1 MYMITSA
8 TSEKNIGEV
17 KTPAPSRAAGKTT
30 PAANATATVMGVQ
43 KAQISELL
51 SSLSLAQGKLPES
64 LSAKQN
70 TLIRYLSALDGG
82 HAAELGKN
90 TNPTAKQ
97 VGSLVSRLIGKFPDL
112 NRQISDTLSRQGLSG
127 KSGDALSAEISQNLA
142 NLPKI
147 IQEGAPAGRA
157 LVEFFAQSAIAR
169 LDPKKL
175 NQTLVKQM
183 NNSGLSTVADTTPRQ
198 QREIAKV
205 LDSTVAFIYRN
216 QNRPA
221 GTSVSATA
229 SGTAERSSAGGDFT
243 DPTYRNPVQ
252 NRQTSTPQLS
262 AGEQSA
268 LMDKVRNLLSGA
280 AQTAISARLIEAPG
294 QGAAG
299 EDADVSEESLNK
311 AEQMLRQFVK
321 EHPGSSDRQPSD
333 LSDALKQAAAS
344 RTGTTTLVDLASGK
358 KTEQTAVDTG
368 ATRKTS
374 GQTQETPGEQQ
385 TRITQEIARNFS
397 IIHKS
402 FNLDTI
408 EKAVA
413 AIRDLQKQQTLK
425 AENQT
430 VTEQSADETANPDD
444 LKTVGKMMKSML
456 SSNNQE
462 TAKPSAESQQTVAA
476 KTAVDPQNVPA
487 KTAETES
494 PQAAAKTT
502 VDLQN
507 AAAKT
512 AAAETTTAAAKTTVD
527 SQNAPAKTVAA
538 ETQQAAAKTTV
549 NSQNAPAK
557 TVATETQQAAAKT
570 TVDPQNAPAK
580 TVAAE
585 TTTAAAKTTVDPQN
599 APAKTAAAETTTAAA
614 KTTVDP
620 QNAPAKTAAAETQ
633 QAAAKTTVDP
643 QNATAKTAAAETT
656 TAAAKTTV
664 DPQNAPAKTVAA
676 ETTTAAAKTAVD
688 SQNALAKTA
697 AAETPASVAKTTVD
711 SQNAAEKTAAAE
723 TPQAAAKTTVDSQ
736 NASAKTAAAETTT
749 AAAKTTVDPQN
760 APAKTVAAETTTA
773 TAKTTVDPQ
782 NAPAKTVAPETQQAA
797 AKTTVDPQNAVAK
810 TTAAETPQAAAKTTV
825 DPQNATAKTAAT
837 ETTASAAKTTVD
849 SQNTAA
855 KTASAVP
862 QVKNNADPQKA
873 GIREQAAT
881 EPKQTRSTAEMIY
894 QQNKQSV
901 TRTDE
906 TIRSKPEQPSA
917 ATARTTDSRA
927 ETPTGAEVEKR
938 GLFRKIAGLFTRS
951 ESAAAARPA
960 DSPQQRPAV
969 QLETPV
975 TAKPVE
981 TGTASPVKTQI
992 TATGL
997 NQIMQD
1003 FADPSIPDN
1012 MKRNARN
1019 IEQMFNASLADT
1031 PSLLQWLNY
1040 MDNPLS
1046 GNSSMSK
1053 GLRAWASMLVAVRLK
1068 QFGIN
1073 VEEELRSP
1081 RGKMLK
1087 LLQDGADVGDSEQW
1101 PQKMLDNLTR
1111 HLDTLHNSAQQ
1122 TRNEG
1127 NVWPFYLPLPTPK
1140 ENRRENCMLLKRS
1153 KSEEGQDHGLDLNF
1167 YFEIAPFGSIGIKV
1181 NYNSPDLKLRATAE
1195 SYDGYS
1201 RLRETLHLLQKR
1213 FSELGL
1219 NSSDFECRRGSVK
1232 HPSDYTDQELQ
1243 FMQDDEFDGWRV

>member
-30 PAANATATVMGVQ
+30 SAANATATVMGVQ

-205 LDSTVAFIYRN
+205 LDSTVSFIYRN

-294 QGAAG
+294 PGAAG

-507 AAAKT
+507 ATAKTAAAETTTAAAKTTVDSQNAAAKTAAAETTTAAAKTAVDPQNVPAKT

-538 ETQQAAAKTTV
+538 ETT
-549 NSQNAPAK
+549 S
-557 TVATETQQAAAKT
+557 ATAKT
-570 TVDPQNAPAK
+570 TVDSQS
-580 TVAAE
+580 
-585 TTTAAAKTTVDPQN
+585 

-643 QNATAKTAAAETT
+643 QNAPAKTAAAETT

-664 DPQNAPAKTVAA
+664 DPQNAPAKTVA
-676 ETTTAAAKTAVD
+676 
-688 SQNALAKTA
+688 
-697 AAETPASVAKTTVD
+697 
-711 SQNAAEKTAAAE
+711 
-723 TPQAAAKTTVDSQ
+723 
-736 NASAKTAAAETTT
+736 
-749 AAAKTTVDPQN
+749 
-760 APAKTVAAETTTA
+760 
-773 TAKTTVDPQ
+773 
-782 NAPAKTVAPETQQAA
+782 PETQQA
-797 AKTTVDPQNAVAK
+797 VA
-810 TTAAETPQAAAKTTV
+810 
-825 DPQNATAKTAAT
+825 
-837 ETTASAAKTTVD
+837 
-849 SQNTAA
+849 
-855 KTASAVP
+855 
-862 QVKNNADPQKA
+862 
-873 GIREQAAT
+873 
-881 EPKQTRSTAEMIY
+881 
-894 QQNKQSV
+894 
-901 TRTDE
+901 
-906 TIRSKPEQPSA
+906 
-917 ATARTTDSRA
+917 
-927 ETPTGAEVEKR
+927 
-938 GLFRKIAGLFTRS
+938 
-951 ESAAAARPA
+951 
-960 DSPQQRPAV
+960 
-969 QLETPV
+969 
-975 TAKPVE
+975 
-981 TGTASPVKTQI
+981 
-992 TATGL
+992 
-997 NQIMQD
+997 
-1003 FADPSIPDN
+1003 
-1012 MKRNARN
+1012 
-1019 IEQMFNASLADT
+1019 
-1031 PSLLQWLNY
+1031 
-1040 MDNPLS
+1040 S
-1046 GNSSMSK
+1046 GNYNCSSK
-1053 GLRAWASMLVAVRLK
+1053 DDC
-1068 QFGIN
+1068 
-1073 VEEELRSP
+1073 RS
-1081 RGKMLK
+1081 
-1087 LLQDGADVGDSEQW
+1087 SE
-1101 PQKMLDNLTR
+1101 
-1111 HLDTLHNSAQQ
+1111 
-1122 TRNEG
+1122 
-1127 NVWPFYLPLPTPK
+1127 
-1140 ENRRENCMLLKRS
+1140 RS
-1153 KSEEGQDHGLDLNF
+1153 
-1167 YFEIAPFGSIGIKV
+1167 
-1181 NYNSPDLKLRATAE
+1181 
-1195 SYDGYS
+1195 
-1201 RLRETLHLLQKR
+1201 
-1213 FSELGL
+1213 
-1219 NSSDFECRRGSVK
+1219 C
-1232 HPSDYTDQELQ
+1232 
-1243 FMQDDEFDGWRV
+1243 

>member
-8 TSEKNIGEV
+8 TSDKNIGEV

-294 QGAAG
+294 PGAAG

-358 KTEQTAVDTG
+358 KTEQTAVDTD

-476 KTAVDPQNVPA
+476 KTAVGPQNVPA

-527 SQNAPAKTVAA
+527 
-538 ETQQAAAKTTV
+538 
-549 NSQNAPAK
+549 
-557 TVATETQQAAAKT
+557 
-570 TVDPQNAPAK
+570 
-580 TVAAE
+580 
-585 TTTAAAKTTVDPQN
+585 
-599 APAKTAAAETTTAAA
+599 
-614 KTTVDP
+614 P

-633 QAAAKTTVDP
+633 
-643 QNATAKTAAAETT
+643 
-656 TAAAKTTV
+656 
-664 DPQNAPAKTVAA
+664 
-676 ETTTAAAKTAVD
+676 
-688 SQNALAKTA
+688 
-697 AAETPASVAKTTVD
+697 
-711 SQNAAEKTAAAE
+711 
-723 TPQAAAKTTVDSQ
+723 
-736 NASAKTAAAETTT
+736 
-749 AAAKTTVDPQN
+749 
-760 APAKTVAAETTTA
+760 
-773 TAKTTVDPQ
+773 
-782 NAPAKTVAPETQQAA
+782 
-797 AKTTVDPQNAVAK
+797 
-810 TTAAETPQAAAKTTV
+810 QAAAKTTV

-917 ATARTTDSRA
+917 ATARTADARA

-969 QLETPV
+969 QIETPV

>member
-17 KTPAPSRAAGKTT
+17 KTPAPSRAAGKAT
-30 PAANATATVMGVQ
+30 PAANTTATVMGVQ

-221 GTSVSATA
+221 GTSISATA

-294 QGAAG
+294 PGAAG

-494 PQAAAKTT
+494 PQAVAKTT
-502 VDLQN
+502 VDL
-507 AAAKT
+507 
-512 AAAETTTAAAKTTVD
+512 
-527 SQNAPAKTVAA
+527 
-538 ETQQAAAKTTV
+538 
-549 NSQNAPAK
+549 
-557 TVATETQQAAAKT
+557 
-570 TVDPQNAPAK
+570 
-580 TVAAE
+580 
-585 TTTAAAKTTVDPQN
+585 
-599 APAKTAAAETTTAAA
+599 
-614 KTTVDP
+614 
-620 QNAPAKTAAAETQ
+620 
-633 QAAAKTTVDP
+633 

-664 DPQNAPAKTVAA
+664 DPQNAPAKT
-676 ETTTAAAKTAVD
+676 
-688 SQNALAKTA
+688 
-697 AAETPASVAKTTVD
+697 
-711 SQNAAEKTAAAE
+711 
-723 TPQAAAKTTVDSQ
+723 
-736 NASAKTAAAETTT
+736 
-749 AAAKTTVDPQN
+749 
-760 APAKTVAAETTTA
+760 
-773 TAKTTVDPQ
+773 
-782 NAPAKTVAPETQQAA
+782 
-797 AKTTVDPQNAVAK
+797 
-810 TTAAETPQAAAKTTV
+810 TAAETPQAAAKTAV
-825 DPQNATAKTAAT
+825 DSQNATAKTAAT

-873 GIREQAAT
+873 GIREPVAT

-894 QQNKQSV
+894 QQNKPSV
-901 TRTDE
+901 TRADE
-906 TIRSKPEQPSA
+906 TIRSKPEQQSVT
-917 ATARTTDSRA
+917 TARTADARA

-938 GLFRKIAGLFTRS
+938 GLFRKIAGLFIRS
-951 ESAAAARPA
+951 ESAATARPS

-1153 KSEEGQDHGLDLNF
+1153 KSEDGQDHGLDLNF

>member
-294 QGAAG
+294 PGAAG

-527 SQNAPAKTVAA
+527 
-538 ETQQAAAKTTV
+538 
-549 NSQNAPAK
+549 
-557 TVATETQQAAAKT
+557 
-570 TVDPQNAPAK
+570 
-580 TVAAE
+580 
-585 TTTAAAKTTVDPQN
+585 
-599 APAKTAAAETTTAAA
+599 
-614 KTTVDP
+614 
-620 QNAPAKTAAAETQ
+620 
-633 QAAAKTTVDP
+633 
-643 QNATAKTAAAETT
+643 
-656 TAAAKTTV
+656 
-664 DPQNAPAKTVAA
+664 
-676 ETTTAAAKTAVD
+676 
-688 SQNALAKTA
+688 
-697 AAETPASVAKTTVD
+697 
-711 SQNAAEKTAAAE
+711 
-723 TPQAAAKTTVDSQ
+723 
-736 NASAKTAAAETTT
+736 
-749 AAAKTTVDPQN
+749 PQN

-797 AKTTVDPQNAVAK
+797 AKTTVDSQNAAAK

-917 ATARTTDSRA
+917 ATARTADARA

>member
-221 GTSVSATA
+221 GTSVSATT

-358 KTEQTAVDTG
+358 KTEQTAVDTD

-456 SSNNQE
+456 SSNNQV
-462 TAKPSAESQQTVAA
+462 TAKLSAESQQTVAA

-507 AAAKT
+507 ATAKT

-527 SQNAPAKTVAA
+527 SQNAAAKTAAA
-538 ETQQAAAKTTV
+538 ETTTAAAKTAV
-549 NSQNAPAK
+549 DPQNVPAK
-557 TVATETQQAAAKT
+557 TAAAETTSATAKT
-570 TVDPQNAPAK
+570 TVDSQSAPAK
-580 TVAAE
+580 TAAAE

-620 QNAPAKTAAAETQ
+620 QNAPAKTVAPETQ
-633 QAAAKTTVDP
+633 QAV
-643 QNATAKTAAAETT
+643 
-656 TAAAKTTV
+656 
-664 DPQNAPAKTVAA
+664 
-676 ETTTAAAKTAVD
+676 AKTAVD

-711 SQNAAEKTAAAE
+711 PQN
-723 TPQAAAKTTVDSQ
+723 AAAKTT
-736 NASAKTAAAETTT
+736 AAENPQ

-760 APAKTVAAETTTA
+760 APAKT
-773 TAKTTVDPQ
+773 
-782 NAPAKTVAPETQQAA
+782 
-797 AKTTVDPQNAVAK
+797 
-810 TTAAETPQAAAKTTV
+810 
-825 DPQNATAKTAAT
+825 AAT
-837 ETTASAAKTTVD
+837 ETTASAAKNTVD

-917 ATARTTDSRA
+917 ATARTADARA

-1019 IEQMFNASLADT
+1019 IEQMFSASLADT

-1040 MDNPLS
+1040 IDNPLS

-1201 RLRETLHLLQKR
+1201 RLRETLHLLQKK

>member
-1 MYMITSA
+1 MITSA

-205 LDSTVAFIYRN
+205 LDSTVSFIYRN

-294 QGAAG
+294 PGAAG

-507 AAAKT
+507 ATAKT

-527 SQNAPAKTVAA
+527 SQNA
-538 ETQQAAAKTTV
+538 AAKT
-549 NSQNAPAK
+549 A
-557 TVATETQQAAAKT
+557 
-570 TVDPQNAPAK
+570 
-580 TVAAE
+580 AAE

-620 QNAPAKTAAAETQ
+620 QNAPAKTVAAETTTAAAKTTVDSQNAAAKTVAAETQ
-633 QAAAKTTVDP
+633 QAAAKTTVD
-643 QNATAKTAAAETT
+643 
-656 TAAAKTTV
+656 
-664 DPQNAPAKTVAA
+664 
-676 ETTTAAAKTAVD
+676 
-688 SQNALAKTA
+688 
-697 AAETPASVAKTTVD
+697 
-711 SQNAAEKTAAAE
+711 SQNAA
-723 TPQAAAKTTVDSQ
+723 
-736 NASAKTAAAETTT
+736 
-749 AAAKTTVDPQN
+749 
-760 APAKTVAAETTTA
+760 
-773 TAKTTVDPQ
+773 
-782 NAPAKTVAPETQQAA
+782 
-797 AKTTVDPQNAVAK
+797 AK

-825 DPQNATAKTAAT
+825 DPQNAPAKTAAT
-837 ETTASAAKTTVD
+837 ETTASAAKNTVD

-917 ATARTTDSRA
+917 ATARTADARA

>member
-1 MYMITSA
+1 MHMITSA
-8 TSEKNIGEV
+8 TSDKNVGDV
-17 KTPAPSRAAGKTT
+17 KTSAPSRAAGKTT
-30 PAANATATVMGVQ
+30 PAANTTATVMGVQ

-205 LDSTVAFIYRN
+205 LDSTVSFIYRN

-229 SGTAERSSAGGDFT
+229 SGTAEHSSAGGDFT

-294 QGAAG
+294 PGAAG

-502 VDLQN
+502 VVLQNATAKTAAAETPQAAAKPAVDSQN

-512 AAAETTTAAAKTTVD
+512 AAAET
-527 SQNAPAKTVAA
+527 
-538 ETQQAAAKTTV
+538 
-549 NSQNAPAK
+549 
-557 TVATETQQAAAKT
+557 
-570 TVDPQNAPAK
+570 PQ
-580 TVAAE
+580 
-585 TTTAAAKTTVDPQN
+585 
-599 APAKTAAAETTTAAA
+599 
-614 KTTVDP
+614 
-620 QNAPAKTAAAETQ
+620 
-633 QAAAKTTVDP
+633 
-643 QNATAKTAAAETT
+643 
-656 TAAAKTTV
+656 
-664 DPQNAPAKTVAA
+664 
-676 ETTTAAAKTAVD
+676 AAAKTAVD

-723 TPQAAAKTTVDSQ
+723 TPQAAAKTTVDPQNAPAKTVAAETTTAAAKTTVDSQ

-749 AAAKTTVDPQN
+749 AAAKTTVAPQS
-760 APAKTVAAETTTA
+760 APAKTVAT
-773 TAKTTVDPQ
+773 
-782 NAPAKTVAPETQQAA
+782 ETQQVA
-797 AKTTVDPQNAVAK
+797 AKTTVDSQNAS
-810 TTAAETPQAAAKTTV
+810 
-825 DPQNATAKTAAT
+825 AKTAAA
-837 ETTASAAKTTVD
+837 ETTVSAAKTTVD

-917 ATARTTDSRA
+917 ATARTADARA

-951 ESAAAARPA
+951 ESAAARPA

-1003 FADPSIPDN
+1003 LADPSIPDN

-1087 LLQDGADVGDSEQW
+1087 LLQDGADVSDSEQW

-1153 KSEEGQDHGLDLNF
+1153 KSEDGQDHGLDLNF

>member
-1 MYMITSA
+1 MITSA

-17 KTPAPSRAAGKTT
+17 KTPAPSRAAGKAT
-30 PAANATATVMGVQ
+30 PAANTTATVMGVQ

-294 QGAAG
+294 PGAAG

-494 PQAAAKTT
+494 PQAVAKTT
-502 VDLQN
+502 VDL
-507 AAAKT
+507 
-512 AAAETTTAAAKTTVD
+512 
-527 SQNAPAKTVAA
+527 
-538 ETQQAAAKTTV
+538 
-549 NSQNAPAK
+549 
-557 TVATETQQAAAKT
+557 
-570 TVDPQNAPAK
+570 
-580 TVAAE
+580 
-585 TTTAAAKTTVDPQN
+585 
-599 APAKTAAAETTTAAA
+599 
-614 KTTVDP
+614 
-620 QNAPAKTAAAETQ
+620 
-633 QAAAKTTVDP
+633 

-664 DPQNAPAKTVAA
+664 DPQNAPAKTVAP
-676 ETTTAAAKTAVD
+676 ETQQAA
-688 SQNALAKTA
+688 
-697 AAETPASVAKTTVD
+697 AKTTVD
-711 SQNAAEKTAAAE
+711 SQNAAAKTTAAETPQATAKTTVDSQNAPAKTVAAETQQAAAKTTVDPQNAAAKTTAAE

-736 NASAKTAAAETTT
+736 NAPAKTVAAETQQ
-749 AAAKTTVDPQN
+749 AATKTTVDPQN
-760 APAKTVAAETTTA
+760 APAKTVAAET
-773 TAKTTVDPQ
+773 Q
-782 NAPAKTVAPETQQAA
+782 
-797 AKTTVDPQNAVAK
+797 
-810 TTAAETPQAAAKTTV
+810 QAAAKTTV

-873 GIREQAAT
+873 GIREPVAT

-894 QQNKQSV
+894 QQNKPSV
-901 TRTDE
+901 TRADE
-906 TIRSKPEQPSA
+906 TIRSKPEQQSVT
-917 ATARTTDSRA
+917 TARTADARA

-938 GLFRKIAGLFTRS
+938 GLFRKIAGLFIRS
-951 ESAAAARPA
+951 ESAATARPS

-1153 KSEEGQDHGLDLNF
+1153 KSEDGQDHGLDLNF

>member
-30 PAANATATVMGVQ
+30 SAANATATVMGVQ

-205 LDSTVAFIYRN
+205 LDSTVSFIYRN

-294 QGAAG
+294 PGAAG

-507 AAAKT
+507 ATAKT

-538 ETQQAAAKTTV
+538 ETT
-549 NSQNAPAK
+549 S
-557 TVATETQQAAAKT
+557 ATAKT
-570 TVDPQNAPAK
+570 TVDSQS
-580 TVAAE
+580 
-585 TTTAAAKTTVDPQN
+585 
-599 APAKTAAAETTTAAA
+599 APAKTAAAETTTAA
-614 KTTVDP
+614 
-620 QNAPAKTAAAETQ
+620 
-633 QAAAKTTVDP
+633 
-643 QNATAKTAAAETT
+643 
-656 TAAAKTTV
+656 
-664 DPQNAPAKTVAA
+664 
-676 ETTTAAAKTAVD
+676 
-688 SQNALAKTA
+688 
-697 AAETPASVAKTTVD
+697 
-711 SQNAAEKTAAAE
+711 
-723 TPQAAAKTTVDSQ
+723 
-736 NASAKTAAAETTT
+736 
-749 AAAKTTVDPQN
+749 
-760 APAKTVAAETTTA
+760 
-773 TAKTTVDPQ
+773 AKTTVDPQ

-797 AKTTVDPQNAVAK
+797 AKTTVDPQNAPAK
-810 TTAAETPQAAAKTTV
+810 TTAAETQQVAAKTTV

-837 ETTASAAKTTVD
+837 ETTASAAKNTVD

-917 ATARTTDSRA
+917 ATARTADARA

-1019 IEQMFNASLADT
+1019 IEQMFSASLADT

-1040 MDNPLS
+1040 IDNPLS

>member
-205 LDSTVAFIYRN
+205 LDSTVSFIYRN

-294 QGAAG
+294 PGAAG

-502 VDLQN
+502 VDSQN

-512 AAAETTTAAAKTTVD
+512 AAAETTASAAKTTVD
-527 SQNAPAKTVAA
+527 SQNAA
-538 ETQQAAAKTTV
+538 
-549 NSQNAPAK
+549 
-557 TVATETQQAAAKT
+557 
-570 TVDPQNAPAK
+570 
-580 TVAAE
+580 
-585 TTTAAAKTTVDPQN
+585 
-599 APAKTAAAETTTAAA
+599 AKTAAAET
-614 KTTVDP
+614 P
-620 QNAPAKTAAAETQ
+620 

-664 DPQNAPAKTVAA
+664 DPQNAPAKT
-676 ETTTAAAKTAVD
+676 
-688 SQNALAKTA
+688 
-697 AAETPASVAKTTVD
+697 
-711 SQNAAEKTAAAE
+711 
-723 TPQAAAKTTVDSQ
+723 
-736 NASAKTAAAETTT
+736 AAAETTT
-749 AAAKTTVDPQN
+749 AAAKTTVDSQN
-760 APAKTVAAETTTA
+760 AL
-773 TAKTTVDPQ
+773 
-782 NAPAKTVAPETQQAA
+782 AKTVAPETQQAA
-797 AKTTVDPQNAVAK
+797 AKTTVDSQNAPAKTVATETPQAAAKTTVDPQNAPAK

-825 DPQNATAKTAAT
+825 DPQNAPAKTAAT
-837 ETTASAAKTTVD
+837 ETTASAAKNTVD

-862 QVKNNADPQKA
+862 QIKNNADPQKA

-917 ATARTTDSRA
+917 ATARTADARA

-969 QLETPV
+969 QIETPV

-981 TGTASPVKTQI
+981 TGTVSPVKTQI
-992 TATGL
+992 TDTGL

>member
-294 QGAAG
+294 PGAAG

-476 KTAVDPQNVPA
+476 KTAVAPQNVPA

-494 PQAAAKTT
+494 PQ
-502 VDLQN
+502 
-507 AAAKT
+507 
-512 AAAETTTAAAKTTVD
+512 
-527 SQNAPAKTVAA
+527 
-538 ETQQAAAKTTV
+538 
-549 NSQNAPAK
+549 
-557 TVATETQQAAAKT
+557 
-570 TVDPQNAPAK
+570 
-580 TVAAE
+580 
-585 TTTAAAKTTVDPQN
+585 AAAKTTVDPQN

-620 QNAPAKTAAAETQ
+620 QNSPAKTAAAETPVS
-633 QAAAKTTVDP
+633 AAKPAVDP
-643 QNATAKTAAAETT
+643 QNSPAKTAAAETT
-656 TAAAKTTV
+656 TAA
-664 DPQNAPAKTVAA
+664 
-676 ETTTAAAKTAVD
+676 
-688 SQNALAKTA
+688 
-697 AAETPASVAKTTVD
+697 
-711 SQNAAEKTAAAE
+711 
-723 TPQAAAKTTVDSQ
+723 
-736 NASAKTAAAETTT
+736 
-749 AAAKTTVDPQN
+749 
-760 APAKTVAAETTTA
+760 
-773 TAKTTVDPQ
+773 AKTTVDPQ

-797 AKTTVDPQNAVAK
+797 AKTTVDPQNA
-810 TTAAETPQAAAKTTV
+810 P
-825 DPQNATAKTAAT
+825 AKTAAT
-837 ETTASAAKTTVD
+837 ETTASAAKNTVD

-917 ATARTTDSRA
+917 ATARTADARA

-969 QLETPV
+969 QIETPV

>member
-294 QGAAG
+294 PGAAG

-507 AAAKT
+507 ATAKT
-512 AAAETTTAAAKTTVD
+512 AAAETTASAAKTTVD
-527 SQNAPAKTVAA
+527 SQNAA
-538 ETQQAAAKTTV
+538 
-549 NSQNAPAK
+549 
-557 TVATETQQAAAKT
+557 
-570 TVDPQNAPAK
+570 
-580 TVAAE
+580 
-585 TTTAAAKTTVDPQN
+585 
-599 APAKTAAAETTTAAA
+599 AKTAAAET
-614 KTTVDP
+614 P
-620 QNAPAKTAAAETQ
+620 

-697 AAETPASVAKTTVD
+697 AAETPAS
-711 SQNAAEKTAAAE
+711 
-723 TPQAAAKTTVDSQ
+723 AAKTTVDSQ
-736 NASAKTAAAETTT
+736 NASAKTVATETPQ

-760 APAKTVAAETTTA
+760 APAKTAAA
-773 TAKTTVDPQ
+773 
-782 NAPAKTVAPETQQAA
+782 ETQQAA
-797 AKTTVDPQNAVAK
+797 AKTTVDPQNAAAK
-810 TTAAETPQAAAKTTV
+810 TAAAETTTATAAAKTTV
-825 DPQNATAKTAAT
+825 DPQNATAKTVAT

-917 ATARTTDSRA
+917 ATARTADARA

-981 TGTASPVKTQI
+981 TGTVSPVKTQI
-992 TATGL
+992 TDTGL

>member
-30 PAANATATVMGVQ
+30 SAANATATVMGVQ

-205 LDSTVAFIYRN
+205 LDSTVSFIYRN

-294 QGAAG
+294 PGAAG

-462 TAKPSAESQQTVAA
+462 TAKLSAESQQTVTA

-507 AAAKT
+507 ATAKTAAAETTTAAAKTTVDSQNAAAKTAAAETTTAAAKTAVDPQNVPAKT

-538 ETQQAAAKTTV
+538 ETT
-549 NSQNAPAK
+549 S
-557 TVATETQQAAAKT
+557 ATAKT
-570 TVDPQNAPAK
+570 TVDSQS
-580 TVAAE
+580 
-585 TTTAAAKTTVDPQN
+585 

-643 QNATAKTAAAETT
+643 QNA
-656 TAAAKTTV
+656 
-664 DPQNAPAKTVAA
+664 PAKTVAP
-676 ETTTAAAKTAVD
+676 ETQQA
-688 SQNALAKTA
+688 
-697 AAETPASVAKTTVD
+697 VAKTTVD
-711 SQNAAEKTAAAE
+711 SQNAAAKTTAAE
-723 TPQAAAKTTVDSQ
+723 TP
-736 NASAKTAAAETTT
+736 
-749 AAAKTTVDPQN
+749 
-760 APAKTVAAETTTA
+760 
-773 TAKTTVDPQ
+773 
-782 NAPAKTVAPETQQAA
+782 QAA

-810 TTAAETPQAAAKTTV
+810 TTAAETQQTAAKTTV
-825 DPQNATAKTAAT
+825 DPQNATAKTTAA
-837 ETTASAAKTTVD
+837 ETPQAAAKTTVD
-849 SQNTAA
+849 PQNTAA

-873 GIREQAAT
+873 GVREQAAT

-917 ATARTTDSRA
+917 ATARTADARA

-969 QLETPV
+969 QIETPV

-1019 IEQMFNASLADT
+1019 IEQMFSASLADT

-1040 MDNPLS
+1040 IDNPLS

>member
-294 QGAAG
+294 PGAAG

-476 KTAVDPQNVPA
+476 KT
-487 KTAETES
+487 
-494 PQAAAKTT
+494 
-502 VDLQN
+502 
-507 AAAKT
+507 
-512 AAAETTTAAAKTTVD
+512 
-527 SQNAPAKTVAA
+527 
-538 ETQQAAAKTTV
+538 
-549 NSQNAPAK
+549 
-557 TVATETQQAAAKT
+557 
-570 TVDPQNAPAK
+570 TVDPQNAPAR
-580 TVAAE
+580 TAE
-585 TTTAAAKTTVDPQN
+585 PETPSAAAKTS
-599 APAKTAAAETTTAAA
+599 
-614 KTTVDP
+614 
-620 QNAPAKTAAAETQ
+620 
-633 QAAAKTTVDP
+633 
-643 QNATAKTAAAETT
+643 
-656 TAAAKTTV
+656 
-664 DPQNAPAKTVAA
+664 
-676 ETTTAAAKTAVD
+676 VD

-711 SQNAAEKTAAAE
+711 SQNA
-723 TPQAAAKTTVDSQ
+723 
-736 NASAKTAAAETTT
+736 SAKTAAAETQ

-760 APAKTVAAETTTA
+760 APAKTVATET
-773 TAKTTVDPQ
+773 P
-782 NAPAKTVAPETQQAA
+782 QAA

-917 ATARTTDSRA
+917 ATARTADARA

>member
-205 LDSTVAFIYRN
+205 LDSTVSFIYRN

-294 QGAAG
+294 PGAAG

-456 SSNNQE
+456 SSNNQV
-462 TAKPSAESQQTVAA
+462 TAKLSAESQQTVAA

-507 AAAKT
+507 ATAKTAAAETTTAAAKTTVDSQNAAAKTAAAETTTAAAKTAVDPQNVPAKT

-538 ETQQAAAKTTV
+538 ETT
-549 NSQNAPAK
+549 S
-557 TVATETQQAAAKT
+557 ATAKT
-570 TVDPQNAPAK
+570 TVDSQS
-580 TVAAE
+580 
-585 TTTAAAKTTVDPQN
+585 

-643 QNATAKTAAAETT
+643 QNAPAKTAAAETT

-664 DPQNAPAKTVAA
+664 DPQNAPAKTVAP
-676 ETTTAAAKTAVD
+676 ETQQA
-688 SQNALAKTA
+688 
-697 AAETPASVAKTTVD
+697 VAKTTVD
-711 SQNAAEKTAAAE
+711 SQNAAAKTTAAE
-723 TPQAAAKTTVDSQ
+723 TP
-736 NASAKTAAAETTT
+736 
-749 AAAKTTVDPQN
+749 
-760 APAKTVAAETTTA
+760 
-773 TAKTTVDPQ
+773 
-782 NAPAKTVAPETQQAA
+782 QAA

-810 TTAAETPQAAAKTTV
+810 TTAAETQQTAAKTTV
-825 DPQNATAKTAAT
+825 DPQNATAKTTAA
-837 ETTASAAKTTVD
+837 ETPQAAAKTTVD
-849 SQNTAA
+849 PQNTAA

-873 GIREQAAT
+873 GVREQAAT

-917 ATARTTDSRA
+917 ATARTADARA

-969 QLETPV
+969 QIETPV

-1019 IEQMFNASLADT
+1019 IEQMFSASLADT

-1040 MDNPLS
+1040 IDNPLS

>member
-1 MYMITSA
+1 MITSA
-8 TSEKNIGEV
+8 TSDKNIGEV

-221 GTSVSATA
+221 GTSVSATT

-294 QGAAG
+294 PGAAG

-494 PQAAAKTT
+494 PQAAAKTP

-507 AAAKT
+507 ATAKT
-512 AAAETTTAAAKTTVD
+512 A
-527 SQNAPAKTVAA
+527 
-538 ETQQAAAKTTV
+538 
-549 NSQNAPAK
+549 
-557 TVATETQQAAAKT
+557 
-570 TVDPQNAPAK
+570 
-580 TVAAE
+580 AAE

-643 QNATAKTAAAETT
+643 QNATAKTAAAET
-656 TAAAKTTV
+656 
-664 DPQNAPAKTVAA
+664 Q
-676 ETTTAAAKTAVD
+676 
-688 SQNALAKTA
+688 Q
-697 AAETPASVAKTTVD
+697 
-711 SQNAAEKTAAAE
+711 
-723 TPQAAAKTTVDSQ
+723 
-736 NASAKTAAAETTT
+736 

-825 DPQNATAKTAAT
+825 DSQNAPAKTVAEETQQAAAKTTVDPQNAVAKTTAAETQQAAAKTTVDSQNATAKTAAT

>member
-205 LDSTVAFIYRN
+205 LDSTVSFIYRN

-294 QGAAG
+294 PGAAG

-507 AAAKT
+507 ATAKTAAAETTTAAAKTTVDSQNAAAKT

-538 ETQQAAAKTTV
+538 ETT
-549 NSQNAPAK
+549 S
-557 TVATETQQAAAKT
+557 ATAKT
-570 TVDPQNAPAK
+570 TVDSQS
-580 TVAAE
+580 
-585 TTTAAAKTTVDPQN
+585 

-620 QNAPAKTAAAETQ
+620 QNAP
-633 QAAAKTTVDP
+633 
-643 QNATAKTAAAETT
+643 
-656 TAAAKTTV
+656 
-664 DPQNAPAKTVAA
+664 
-676 ETTTAAAKTAVD
+676 
-688 SQNALAKTA
+688 
-697 AAETPASVAKTTVD
+697 
-711 SQNAAEKTAAAE
+711 
-723 TPQAAAKTTVDSQ
+723 
-736 NASAKTAAAETTT
+736 AKTAAAETTT

-917 ATARTTDSRA
+917 ATARTADARA

-969 QLETPV
+969 QIETPV

>member
-205 LDSTVAFIYRN
+205 LDSTVSFIYRN

-294 QGAAG
+294 PGAAG

-456 SSNNQE
+456 SSNNQV
-462 TAKPSAESQQTVAA
+462 TAKLSAESQQTVAA

-507 AAAKT
+507 ATAKTAAAETTTAAAKTTVDSQNAAAKTAAAETTTAAAKTAVDPQNVPAKT

-538 ETQQAAAKTTV
+538 ETT
-549 NSQNAPAK
+549 S
-557 TVATETQQAAAKT
+557 ATAKT
-570 TVDPQNAPAK
+570 TVDSQS
-580 TVAAE
+580 
-585 TTTAAAKTTVDPQN
+585 

-643 QNATAKTAAAETT
+643 QNAPAKTAAAETT

-676 ETTTAAAKTAVD
+676 ETQQAAAKTTVDPQNAPAKTVAPETQQAVAKTAVD

-711 SQNAAEKTAAAE
+711 PQN
-723 TPQAAAKTTVDSQ
+723 AAAKTT
-736 NASAKTAAAETTT
+736 AAENPQ

-760 APAKTVAAETTTA
+760 APAKT
-773 TAKTTVDPQ
+773 
-782 NAPAKTVAPETQQAA
+782 
-797 AKTTVDPQNAVAK
+797 
-810 TTAAETPQAAAKTTV
+810 
-825 DPQNATAKTAAT
+825 AAT
-837 ETTASAAKTTVD
+837 ETTASAAKNTVD

-917 ATARTTDSRA
+917 ATARTADARA

>member
-1 MYMITSA
+1 MITSA

-30 PAANATATVMGVQ
+30 SAANATATVMGVQ

-205 LDSTVAFIYRN
+205 LDSTIAFIYRN

-294 QGAAG
+294 PGAAG

-507 AAAKT
+507 ATAKTAAAETTTAAAKTTVDSQNAAAKTAAAETTTAAAKTAVDPQNVPAKT

-538 ETQQAAAKTTV
+538 ETT
-549 NSQNAPAK
+549 S
-557 TVATETQQAAAKT
+557 ATAKT
-570 TVDPQNAPAK
+570 TVDSQS
-580 TVAAE
+580 
-585 TTTAAAKTTVDPQN
+585 

-620 QNAPAKTAAAETQ
+620 QNAPAKTVAPETQ
-633 QAAAKTTVDP
+633 QAV
-643 QNATAKTAAAETT
+643 
-656 TAAAKTTV
+656 
-664 DPQNAPAKTVAA
+664 
-676 ETTTAAAKTAVD
+676 AKTAVD

-711 SQNAAEKTAAAE
+711 PQN
-723 TPQAAAKTTVDSQ
+723 AAAKTT
-736 NASAKTAAAETTT
+736 AAENPQ

-760 APAKTVAAETTTA
+760 APAKT
-773 TAKTTVDPQ
+773 
-782 NAPAKTVAPETQQAA
+782 
-797 AKTTVDPQNAVAK
+797 
-810 TTAAETPQAAAKTTV
+810 
-825 DPQNATAKTAAT
+825 AAT
-837 ETTASAAKTTVD
+837 ETTASAAKNTVD

-917 ATARTTDSRA
+917 ATARTADARA

-1019 IEQMFNASLADT
+1019 IEQMFSASLADT

-1040 MDNPLS
+1040 IDNPLS

>member
-205 LDSTVAFIYRN
+205 LDSTVSFIYRN

-294 QGAAG
+294 PGAAG

-456 SSNNQE
+456 SSNNQV
-462 TAKPSAESQQTVAA
+462 TAKLSAESQQTVAA

-494 PQAAAKTT
+494 PQAAAKTAVDPQNAPAKTVVAETTTAAAKPT
-502 VDLQN
+502 VDSQN

-512 AAAETTTAAAKTTVD
+512 AAAETPQAAAKTTVD
-527 SQNAPAKTVAA
+527 SQNAPAKTV
-538 ETQQAAAKTTV
+538 
-549 NSQNAPAK
+549 
-557 TVATETQQAAAKT
+557 
-570 TVDPQNAPAK
+570 
-580 TVAAE
+580 
-585 TTTAAAKTTVDPQN
+585 
-599 APAKTAAAETTTAAA
+599 
-614 KTTVDP
+614 
-620 QNAPAKTAAAETQ
+620 
-633 QAAAKTTVDP
+633 
-643 QNATAKTAAAETT
+643 AAETT

-676 ETTTAAAKTAVD
+676 ETTTAAAKTTVD

-697 AAETPASVAKTTVD
+697 
-711 SQNAAEKTAAAE
+711 
-723 TPQAAAKTTVDSQ
+723 
-736 NASAKTAAAETTT
+736 
-749 AAAKTTVDPQN
+749 
-760 APAKTVAAETTTA
+760 
-773 TAKTTVDPQ
+773 
-782 NAPAKTVAPETQQAA
+782 
-797 AKTTVDPQNAVAK
+797 
-810 TTAAETPQAAAKTTV
+810 AAETPQAAAKTTV
-825 DPQNATAKTAAT
+825 DPQNAPAKTAAT
-837 ETTASAAKTTVD
+837 ETTASAAKNTVD

-917 ATARTTDSRA
+917 ATARTADARA

-969 QLETPV
+969 QIETPV

-1101 PQKMLDNLTR
+1101 PQKMLDNITR

>member
-294 QGAAG
+294 PGAAG

-527 SQNAPAKTVAA
+527 
-538 ETQQAAAKTTV
+538 
-549 NSQNAPAK
+549 
-557 TVATETQQAAAKT
+557 
-570 TVDPQNAPAK
+570 PQNAPAK
-580 TVAAE
+580 TAAAE
-585 TTTAAAKTTVDPQN
+585 TQQAAAKTTVDPQN

-620 QNAPAKTAAAETQ
+620 QNAPAKT
-633 QAAAKTTVDP
+633 
-643 QNATAKTAAAETT
+643 
-656 TAAAKTTV
+656 
-664 DPQNAPAKTVAA
+664 
-676 ETTTAAAKTAVD
+676 
-688 SQNALAKTA
+688 
-697 AAETPASVAKTTVD
+697 
-711 SQNAAEKTAAAE
+711 
-723 TPQAAAKTTVDSQ
+723 
-736 NASAKTAAAETTT
+736 
-749 AAAKTTVDPQN
+749 
-760 APAKTVAAETTTA
+760 
-773 TAKTTVDPQ
+773 
-782 NAPAKTVAPETQQAA
+782 VAPETQQAA
-797 AKTTVDPQNAVAK
+797 AKTTVDSQNAAAK

-917 ATARTTDSRA
+917 ATARTADARA

>member
-294 QGAAG
+294 PGAAG

-527 SQNAPAKTVAA
+527 
-538 ETQQAAAKTTV
+538 
-549 NSQNAPAK
+549 
-557 TVATETQQAAAKT
+557 
-570 TVDPQNAPAK
+570 PQNAPAK
-580 TVAAE
+580 TV
-585 TTTAAAKTTVDPQN
+585 
-599 APAKTAAAETTTAAA
+599 
-614 KTTVDP
+614 
-620 QNAPAKTAAAETQ
+620 
-633 QAAAKTTVDP
+633 
-643 QNATAKTAAAETT
+643 AAETT

-711 SQNAAEKTAAAE
+711 SQNASAKTAAAE
-723 TPQAAAKTTVDSQ
+723 TPQATAKTTVDPQNAPAKTVAAETQQAAAKTTVDPQ
-736 NASAKTAAAETTT
+736 NAPAKTAAAETTT

-760 APAKTVAAETTTA
+760 ATAKTV
-773 TAKTTVDPQ
+773 
-782 NAPAKTVAPETQQAA
+782 
-797 AKTTVDPQNAVAK
+797 
-810 TTAAETPQAAAKTTV
+810 
-825 DPQNATAKTAAT
+825 AT
-837 ETTASAAKTTVD
+837 ETTASAAKNTVD

-917 ATARTTDSRA
+917 ATARTADARA

-969 QLETPV
+969 QIETPV

>member
-30 PAANATATVMGVQ
+30 SAANATATVMGVQ

-294 QGAAG
+294 PGAAG

-476 KTAVDPQNVPA
+476 KTAVGPQNVPA

-494 PQAAAKTT
+494 PQ
-502 VDLQN
+502 
-507 AAAKT
+507 
-512 AAAETTTAAAKTTVD
+512 
-527 SQNAPAKTVAA
+527 
-538 ETQQAAAKTTV
+538 
-549 NSQNAPAK
+549 
-557 TVATETQQAAAKT
+557 
-570 TVDPQNAPAK
+570 
-580 TVAAE
+580 
-585 TTTAAAKTTVDPQN
+585 AAAKTTVDPQN

-620 QNAPAKTAAAETQ
+620 QNAPAKTVAPETQ
-633 QAAAKTTVDP
+633 QAV
-643 QNATAKTAAAETT
+643 
-656 TAAAKTTV
+656 
-664 DPQNAPAKTVAA
+664 
-676 ETTTAAAKTAVD
+676 AKTAVD

-711 SQNAAEKTAAAE
+711 
-723 TPQAAAKTTVDSQ
+723 
-736 NASAKTAAAETTT
+736 
-749 AAAKTTVDPQN
+749 
-760 APAKTVAAETTTA
+760 
-773 TAKTTVDPQ
+773 
-782 NAPAKTVAPETQQAA
+782 
-797 AKTTVDPQNAVAK
+797 
-810 TTAAETPQAAAKTTV
+810 
-825 DPQNATAKTAAT
+825 PQNATAKTAAT
-837 ETTASAAKTTVD
+837 ETTASAAKNTVD

-917 ATARTTDSRA
+917 ATARTADARA

>member
-30 PAANATATVMGVQ
+30 SAANATATVMGVQ

-205 LDSTVAFIYRN
+205 LDSTVSFIYRN

-294 QGAAG
+294 PGAAG

-333 LSDALKQAAAS
+333 LSDALKHAAAS

-476 KTAVDPQNVPA
+476 KTAVAPQNVPA

-494 PQAAAKTT
+494 PQAA
-502 VDLQN
+502 
-507 AAAKT
+507 
-512 AAAETTTAAAKTTVD
+512 
-527 SQNAPAKTVAA
+527 
-538 ETQQAAAKTTV
+538 
-549 NSQNAPAK
+549 
-557 TVATETQQAAAKT
+557 
-570 TVDPQNAPAK
+570 
-580 TVAAE
+580 
-585 TTTAAAKTTVDPQN
+585 
-599 APAKTAAAETTTAAA
+599 
-614 KTTVDP
+614 
-620 QNAPAKTAAAETQ
+620 
-633 QAAAKTTVDP
+633 
-643 QNATAKTAAAETT
+643 
-656 TAAAKTTV
+656 
-664 DPQNAPAKTVAA
+664 
-676 ETTTAAAKTAVD
+676 
-688 SQNALAKTA
+688 
-697 AAETPASVAKTTVD
+697 
-711 SQNAAEKTAAAE
+711 
-723 TPQAAAKTTVDSQ
+723 
-736 NASAKTAAAETTT
+736 
-749 AAAKTTVDPQN
+749 
-760 APAKTVAAETTTA
+760 
-773 TAKTTVDPQ
+773 AKTTVDPQ

-797 AKTTVDPQNAVAK
+797 AKTTVDSQNAAAK

-825 DPQNATAKTAAT
+825 DPQNA
-837 ETTASAAKTTVD
+837 AAKTTAAENPQAAAKNTVD

-917 ATARTTDSRA
+917 ATARTADARA

-969 QLETPV
+969 QIETPV

-1003 FADPSIPDN
+1003 LADPSIPDN

>member
-294 QGAAG
+294 PGAAG

-512 AAAETTTAAAKTTVD
+512 A
-527 SQNAPAKTVAA
+527 
-538 ETQQAAAKTTV
+538 
-549 NSQNAPAK
+549 
-557 TVATETQQAAAKT
+557 
-570 TVDPQNAPAK
+570 
-580 TVAAE
+580 
-585 TTTAAAKTTVDPQN
+585 
-599 APAKTAAAETTTAAA
+599 
-614 KTTVDP
+614 
-620 QNAPAKTAAAETQ
+620 
-633 QAAAKTTVDP
+633 VDP
-643 QNATAKTAAAETT
+643 QNAT
-656 TAAAKTTV
+656 
-664 DPQNAPAKTVAA
+664 
-676 ETTTAAAKTAVD
+676 
-688 SQNALAKTA
+688 
-697 AAETPASVAKTTVD
+697 
-711 SQNAAEKTAAAE
+711 
-723 TPQAAAKTTVDSQ
+723 
-736 NASAKTAAAETTT
+736 AKTAAAETTT

-782 NAPAKTVAPETQQAA
+782 NAPAKTA
-797 AKTTVDPQNAVAK
+797 
-810 TTAAETPQAAAKTTV
+810 AAETQQAAAKTTV

-917 ATARTTDSRA
+917 ATARTADARA

>member
-205 LDSTVAFIYRN
+205 LDSTVSFIYRN

-294 QGAAG
+294 PGAAG

-502 VDLQN
+502 VD
-507 AAAKT
+507 
-512 AAAETTTAAAKTTVD
+512 
-527 SQNAPAKTVAA
+527 
-538 ETQQAAAKTTV
+538 
-549 NSQNAPAK
+549 
-557 TVATETQQAAAKT
+557 
-570 TVDPQNAPAK
+570 PQNAP
-580 TVAAE
+580 
-585 TTTAAAKTTVDPQN
+585 
-599 APAKTAAAETTTAAA
+599 
-614 KTTVDP
+614 
-620 QNAPAKTAAAETQ
+620 
-633 QAAAKTTVDP
+633 
-643 QNATAKTAAAETT
+643 
-656 TAAAKTTV
+656 
-664 DPQNAPAKTVAA
+664 
-676 ETTTAAAKTAVD
+676 
-688 SQNALAKTA
+688 
-697 AAETPASVAKTTVD
+697 
-711 SQNAAEKTAAAE
+711 
-723 TPQAAAKTTVDSQ
+723 
-736 NASAKTAAAETTT
+736 
-749 AAAKTTVDPQN
+749 
-760 APAKTVAAETTTA
+760 
-773 TAKTTVDPQ
+773 
-782 NAPAKTVAPETQQAA
+782 
-797 AKTTVDPQNAVAK
+797 
-810 TTAAETPQAAAKTTV
+810 
-825 DPQNATAKTAAT
+825 AKTAAT
-837 ETTASAAKTTVD
+837 ETTASAAKNTVD

-917 ATARTTDSRA
+917 ATARTADARA

-969 QLETPV
+969 QIETPV

-981 TGTASPVKTQI
+981 TGTVSPVKTQI
-992 TATGL
+992 TDTGL

>member
-205 LDSTVAFIYRN
+205 LDSTVSFIYRN

-294 QGAAG
+294 PGAAG

-512 AAAETTTAAAKTTVD
+512 AAAETTTAAAKT
-527 SQNAPAKTVAA
+527 
-538 ETQQAAAKTTV
+538 
-549 NSQNAPAK
+549 
-557 TVATETQQAAAKT
+557 
-570 TVDPQNAPAK
+570 
-580 TVAAE
+580 
-585 TTTAAAKTTVDPQN
+585 
-599 APAKTAAAETTTAAA
+599 
-614 KTTVDP
+614 
-620 QNAPAKTAAAETQ
+620 
-633 QAAAKTTVDP
+633 
-643 QNATAKTAAAETT
+643 
-656 TAAAKTTV
+656 
-664 DPQNAPAKTVAA
+664 
-676 ETTTAAAKTAVD
+676 AVD

-711 SQNAAEKTAAAE
+711 PQNAAAKTTAAE
-723 TPQAAAKTTVDSQ
+723 TPQAA
-736 NASAKTAAAETTT
+736 
-749 AAAKTTVDPQN
+749 
-760 APAKTVAAETTTA
+760 
-773 TAKTTVDPQ
+773 AKTTVDPQ

-797 AKTTVDPQNAVAK
+797 AKTTVDSQNAAAK

-917 ATARTTDSRA
+917 ATARTADARA

>member
-17 KTPAPSRAAGKTT
+17 KTPAPSRAAGKAT
-30 PAANATATVMGVQ
+30 PAANATATATVMGVQ

-294 QGAAG
+294 PGAAG

-321 EHPGSSDRQPSD
+321 EHPGSSDRQPSE

-507 AAAKT
+507 ATAKT
-512 AAAETTTAAAKTTVD
+512 AAAETTTAV
-527 SQNAPAKTVAA
+527 
-538 ETQQAAAKTTV
+538 
-549 NSQNAPAK
+549 
-557 TVATETQQAAAKT
+557 AKT

-580 TVAAE
+580 T
-585 TTTAAAKTTVDPQN
+585 T
-599 APAKTAAAETTTAAA
+599 
-614 KTTVDP
+614 
-620 QNAPAKTAAAETQ
+620 
-633 QAAAKTTVDP
+633 
-643 QNATAKTAAAETT
+643 
-656 TAAAKTTV
+656 
-664 DPQNAPAKTVAA
+664 
-676 ETTTAAAKTAVD
+676 
-688 SQNALAKTA
+688 
-697 AAETPASVAKTTVD
+697 
-711 SQNAAEKTAAAE
+711 AAE

-736 NASAKTAAAETTT
+736 NAAAKTAAAETPQ
-749 AAAKTTVDPQN
+749 AAAKPAVDSQS
-760 APAKTVAAETTTA
+760 APAKTA
-773 TAKTTVDPQ
+773 
-782 NAPAKTVAPETQQAA
+782 
-797 AKTTVDPQNAVAK
+797 
-810 TTAAETPQAAAKTTV
+810 AAETPQAAAKTAINS
-825 DPQNATAKTAAT
+825 QNAVAKTVAT
-837 ETTASAAKTTVD
+837 ETPASVAKTTVD

-873 GIREQAAT
+873 GIREPVAT

-894 QQNKQSV
+894 QQNKPSV
-901 TRTDE
+901 TRADE
-906 TIRSKPEQPSA
+906 TIRSKPEQQSVT
-917 ATARTTDSRA
+917 TARTVDART

-981 TGTASPVKTQI
+981 IGTASPVKTQI

-1003 FADPSIPDN
+1003 LADPSIPDN

-1153 KSEEGQDHGLDLNF
+1153 KSEDGQDHGLDLNF

>member
-205 LDSTVAFIYRN
+205 LDSTVSFIYRN

-294 QGAAG
+294 PGAAG

-527 SQNAPAKTVAA
+527 
-538 ETQQAAAKTTV
+538 
-549 NSQNAPAK
+549 
-557 TVATETQQAAAKT
+557 
-570 TVDPQNAPAK
+570 
-580 TVAAE
+580 
-585 TTTAAAKTTVDPQN
+585 PQN

-620 QNAPAKTAAAETQ
+620 QNAPAKT
-633 QAAAKTTVDP
+633 
-643 QNATAKTAAAETT
+643 
-656 TAAAKTTV
+656 
-664 DPQNAPAKTVAA
+664 
-676 ETTTAAAKTAVD
+676 
-688 SQNALAKTA
+688 
-697 AAETPASVAKTTVD
+697 
-711 SQNAAEKTAAAE
+711 
-723 TPQAAAKTTVDSQ
+723 
-736 NASAKTAAAETTT
+736 
-749 AAAKTTVDPQN
+749 
-760 APAKTVAAETTTA
+760 
-773 TAKTTVDPQ
+773 
-782 NAPAKTVAPETQQAA
+782 VAPETQQAA
-797 AKTTVDPQNAVAK
+797 AKTTVDSQNAAAK

-917 ATARTTDSRA
+917 ATARTADARA

-938 GLFRKIAGLFTRS
+938 GLFRKIAGLFTRN
-951 ESAAAARPA
+951 ESVAARPA

-1019 IEQMFNASLADT
+1019 IEQLFNASLADT

>member
-1 MYMITSA
+1 MITSA

-294 QGAAG
+294 PGAAG

-456 SSNNQE
+456 SSNNQV
-462 TAKPSAESQQTVAA
+462 TAKLSAESQQTVAA

-487 KTAETES
+487 KTA
-494 PQAAAKTT
+494 
-502 VDLQN
+502 
-507 AAAKT
+507 
-512 AAAETTTAAAKTTVD
+512 
-527 SQNAPAKTVAA
+527 
-538 ETQQAAAKTTV
+538 
-549 NSQNAPAK
+549 
-557 TVATETQQAAAKT
+557 
-570 TVDPQNAPAK
+570 
-580 TVAAE
+580 AAE

-620 QNAPAKTAAAETQ
+620 QNAPAKTVAPETQ
-633 QAAAKTTVDP
+633 QAV
-643 QNATAKTAAAETT
+643 
-656 TAAAKTTV
+656 
-664 DPQNAPAKTVAA
+664 
-676 ETTTAAAKTAVD
+676 AKTAVD

-711 SQNAAEKTAAAE
+711 SQNASAKTAAAE
-723 TPQAAAKTTVDSQ
+723 TPQ
-736 NASAKTAAAETTT
+736 
-749 AAAKTTVDPQN
+749 
-760 APAKTVAAETTTA
+760 A

-782 NAPAKTVAPETQQAA
+782 NAA
-797 AKTTVDPQNAVAK
+797 AK

-917 ATARTTDSRA
+917 ATARTADARA

>member
-30 PAANATATVMGVQ
+30 SAANATATVMGVQ

-205 LDSTVAFIYRN
+205 LDSTVSFIYRN

-294 QGAAG
+294 PGAAG

-456 SSNNQE
+456 SSNNQV
-462 TAKPSAESQQTVAA
+462 TAKLSAESQQTVAA

-487 KTAETES
+487 KTA
-494 PQAAAKTT
+494 
-502 VDLQN
+502 
-507 AAAKT
+507 
-512 AAAETTTAAAKTTVD
+512 
-527 SQNAPAKTVAA
+527 AA
-538 ETQQAAAKTTV
+538 ETQQ
-549 NSQNAPAK
+549 
-557 TVATETQQAAAKT
+557 
-570 TVDPQNAPAK
+570 
-580 TVAAE
+580 
-585 TTTAAAKTTVDPQN
+585 AAAKTTVDPQN

-620 QNAPAKTAAAETQ
+620 QNAPAKTVAPETQ
-633 QAAAKTTVDP
+633 
-643 QNATAKTAAAETT
+643 
-656 TAAAKTTV
+656 
-664 DPQNAPAKTVAA
+664 
-676 ETTTAAAKTAVD
+676 
-688 SQNALAKTA
+688 LA
-697 AAETPASVAKTTVD
+697 VAKTTVD
-711 SQNAAEKTAAAE
+711 SQNAA
-723 TPQAAAKTTVDSQ
+723 
-736 NASAKTAAAETTT
+736 
-749 AAAKTTVDPQN
+749 
-760 APAKTVAAETTTA
+760 
-773 TAKTTVDPQ
+773 
-782 NAPAKTVAPETQQAA
+782 
-797 AKTTVDPQNAVAK
+797 AK

-873 GIREQAAT
+873 GVREQAAT

-917 ATARTTDSRA
+917 ATARTADARA

-1019 IEQMFNASLADT
+1019 IEQMFSASLADT

-1040 MDNPLS
+1040 IDNPLS

>member
-17 KTPAPSRAAGKTT
+17 KTHAPSRAAGKAT

-205 LDSTVAFIYRN
+205 LDSTVSFIYRN

-294 QGAAG
+294 PGAAG

-527 SQNAPAKTVAA
+527 PQNAPAKTAAA
-538 ETQQAAAKTTV
+538 ETTTAAAKTTV
-549 NSQNAPAK
+549 
-557 TVATETQQAAAKT
+557 E
-570 TVDPQNAPAK
+570 PQNAPAK

-599 APAKTAAAETTTAAA
+599 APAKTVAPETQQAAAKTTVDSQNAAAKTTAAETPQATA

-620 QNAPAKTAAAETQ
+620 QNAPAKTVAAETQ

-643 QNATAKTAAAETT
+643 QNATAKT
-656 TAAAKTTV
+656 V
-664 DPQNAPAKTVAA
+664 
-676 ETTTAAAKTAVD
+676 
-688 SQNALAKTA
+688 
-697 AAETPASVAKTTVD
+697 
-711 SQNAAEKTAAAE
+711 
-723 TPQAAAKTTVDSQ
+723 
-736 NASAKTAAAETTT
+736 
-749 AAAKTTVDPQN
+749 
-760 APAKTVAAETTTA
+760 
-773 TAKTTVDPQ
+773 
-782 NAPAKTVAPETQQAA
+782 
-797 AKTTVDPQNAVAK
+797 
-810 TTAAETPQAAAKTTV
+810 
-825 DPQNATAKTAAT
+825 AT
-837 ETTASAAKTTVD
+837 ETTASAAKNTVD

-917 ATARTTDSRA
+917 ATARTADARA

-969 QLETPV
+969 QIETPV

>member
-280 AQTAISARLIEAPG
+280 AQTAISAKLIEAPG

-527 SQNAPAKTVAA
+527 
-538 ETQQAAAKTTV
+538 
-549 NSQNAPAK
+549 
-557 TVATETQQAAAKT
+557 
-570 TVDPQNAPAK
+570 PQNAPA
-580 TVAAE
+580 
-585 TTTAAAKTTVDPQN
+585 N
-599 APAKTAAAETTTAAA
+599 
-614 KTTVDP
+614 
-620 QNAPAKTAAAETQ
+620 
-633 QAAAKTTVDP
+633 
-643 QNATAKTAAAETT
+643 
-656 TAAAKTTV
+656 
-664 DPQNAPAKTVAA
+664 
-676 ETTTAAAKTAVD
+676 
-688 SQNALAKTA
+688 
-697 AAETPASVAKTTVD
+697 
-711 SQNAAEKTAAAE
+711 
-723 TPQAAAKTTVDSQ
+723 
-736 NASAKTAAAETTT
+736 
-749 AAAKTTVDPQN
+749 
-760 APAKTVAAETTTA
+760 
-773 TAKTTVDPQ
+773 
-782 NAPAKTVAPETQQAA
+782 TVAPETQ
-797 AKTTVDPQNAVAK
+797 
-810 TTAAETPQAAAKTTV
+810 QAAAKTTV

>member
-294 QGAAG
+294 PGAAG

-507 AAAKT
+507 ATAKT

-527 SQNAPAKTVAA
+527 L
-538 ETQQAAAKTTV
+538 
-549 NSQNAPAK
+549 
-557 TVATETQQAAAKT
+557 
-570 TVDPQNAPAK
+570 
-580 TVAAE
+580 
-585 TTTAAAKTTVDPQN
+585 
-599 APAKTAAAETTTAAA
+599 
-614 KTTVDP
+614 

-643 QNATAKTAAAETT
+643 QNATAKTAA
-656 TAAAKTTV
+656 
-664 DPQNAPAKTVAA
+664 
-676 ETTTAAAKTAVD
+676 
-688 SQNALAKTA
+688 
-697 AAETPASVAKTTVD
+697 
-711 SQNAAEKTAAAE
+711 
-723 TPQAAAKTTVDSQ
+723 
-736 NASAKTAAAETTT
+736 
-749 AAAKTTVDPQN
+749 
-760 APAKTVAAETTTA
+760 
-773 TAKTTVDPQ
+773 
-782 NAPAKTVAPETQQAA
+782 
-797 AKTTVDPQNAVAK
+797 
-810 TTAAETPQAAAKTTV
+810 
-825 DPQNATAKTAAT
+825 T
-837 ETTASAAKTTVD
+837 ETTASAAKNTVD

-917 ATARTTDSRA
+917 ATARTADARA

-1019 IEQMFNASLADT
+1019 IEQMFSASLADT

>member
-205 LDSTVAFIYRN
+205 LDSTVSFIYRN

-294 QGAAG
+294 PGAAG

-502 VDLQN
+502 VD
-507 AAAKT
+507 
-512 AAAETTTAAAKTTVD
+512 
-527 SQNAPAKTVAA
+527 
-538 ETQQAAAKTTV
+538 
-549 NSQNAPAK
+549 
-557 TVATETQQAAAKT
+557 
-570 TVDPQNAPAK
+570 PQNAP
-580 TVAAE
+580 
-585 TTTAAAKTTVDPQN
+585 
-599 APAKTAAAETTTAAA
+599 
-614 KTTVDP
+614 
-620 QNAPAKTAAAETQ
+620 
-633 QAAAKTTVDP
+633 
-643 QNATAKTAAAETT
+643 AKTAAAETT

-676 ETTTAAAKTAVD
+676 ETTTAAAKTTVD

-697 AAETPASVAKTTVD
+697 ATETPASVAKTTIDSQNATAKTVAAETQQAVAKTTVD
-711 SQNAAEKTAAAE
+711 SQNAT
-723 TPQAAAKTTVDSQ
+723 
-736 NASAKTAAAETTT
+736 AKTAAA
-749 AAAKTTVDPQN
+749 
-760 APAKTVAAETTTA
+760 
-773 TAKTTVDPQ
+773 
-782 NAPAKTVAPETQQAA
+782 
-797 AKTTVDPQNAVAK
+797 
-810 TTAAETPQAAAKTTV
+810 
-825 DPQNATAKTAAT
+825 

-917 ATARTTDSRA
+917 ATARTADARA

>member
-294 QGAAG
+294 PGAAG

-487 KTAETES
+487 KTAEAES

-502 VDLQN
+502 VDL
-507 AAAKT
+507 
-512 AAAETTTAAAKTTVD
+512 
-527 SQNAPAKTVAA
+527 
-538 ETQQAAAKTTV
+538 
-549 NSQNAPAK
+549 
-557 TVATETQQAAAKT
+557 
-570 TVDPQNAPAK
+570 
-580 TVAAE
+580 
-585 TTTAAAKTTVDPQN
+585 
-599 APAKTAAAETTTAAA
+599 
-614 KTTVDP
+614 
-620 QNAPAKTAAAETQ
+620 
-633 QAAAKTTVDP
+633 

-676 ETTTAAAKTAVD
+676 ET
-688 SQNALAKTA
+688 Q
-697 AAETPASVAKTTVD
+697 
-711 SQNAAEKTAAAE
+711 
-723 TPQAAAKTTVDSQ
+723 
-736 NASAKTAAAETTT
+736 
-749 AAAKTTVDPQN
+749 
-760 APAKTVAAETTTA
+760 
-773 TAKTTVDPQ
+773 
-782 NAPAKTVAPETQQAA
+782 
-797 AKTTVDPQNAVAK
+797 
-810 TTAAETPQAAAKTTV
+810 QAAAKTTV

-837 ETTASAAKTTVD
+837 ETTASAAKNTVD

-917 ATARTTDSRA
+917 ATARTADARA

-969 QLETPV
+969 QIETPV

>member
-1 MYMITSA
+1 MITSA

-294 QGAAG
+294 PGAAG

-527 SQNAPAKTVAA
+527 
-538 ETQQAAAKTTV
+538 
-549 NSQNAPAK
+549 
-557 TVATETQQAAAKT
+557 
-570 TVDPQNAPAK
+570 
-580 TVAAE
+580 
-585 TTTAAAKTTVDPQN
+585 
-599 APAKTAAAETTTAAA
+599 
-614 KTTVDP
+614 P

-676 ETTTAAAKTAVD
+676 ETTTA
-688 SQNALAKTA
+688 
-697 AAETPASVAKTTVD
+697 
-711 SQNAAEKTAAAE
+711 
-723 TPQAAAKTTVDSQ
+723 
-736 NASAKTAAAETTT
+736 
-749 AAAKTTVDPQN
+749 
-760 APAKTVAAETTTA
+760 

-782 NAPAKTVAPETQQAA
+782 NAPANTVAPETQQAAAKTTVDYQNAAAKTTAAETQQAA

-917 ATARTTDSRA
+917 ATARTADARA

>member
-294 QGAAG
+294 PGAAG

-507 AAAKT
+507 ATAKTAAAETTTAAAKTTVDSQNAAAKTAAAETTTAAAKTAVDPQNVPAKT

-538 ETQQAAAKTTV
+538 ETT
-549 NSQNAPAK
+549 S
-557 TVATETQQAAAKT
+557 ATAKT
-570 TVDPQNAPAK
+570 TVDSQS
-580 TVAAE
+580 
-585 TTTAAAKTTVDPQN
+585 
-599 APAKTAAAETTTAAA
+599 APAKTAAAETTTAA
-614 KTTVDP
+614 
-620 QNAPAKTAAAETQ
+620 
-633 QAAAKTTVDP
+633 
-643 QNATAKTAAAETT
+643 
-656 TAAAKTTV
+656 
-664 DPQNAPAKTVAA
+664 
-676 ETTTAAAKTAVD
+676 
-688 SQNALAKTA
+688 
-697 AAETPASVAKTTVD
+697 
-711 SQNAAEKTAAAE
+711 
-723 TPQAAAKTTVDSQ
+723 
-736 NASAKTAAAETTT
+736 
-749 AAAKTTVDPQN
+749 
-760 APAKTVAAETTTA
+760 
-773 TAKTTVDPQ
+773 AKTTVDPQ

-797 AKTTVDPQNAVAK
+797 AKTTVDPQNAPAKTVAAETTTVVAK
-810 TTAAETPQAAAKTTV
+810 TTVDSQNAPAKTVAAETQQAAAKTTV

-837 ETTASAAKTTVD
+837 ETTASAAKNTVD

-917 ATARTTDSRA
+917 ATARTADARA

-1003 FADPSIPDN
+1003 LADPSIPDN